1 MSVKSL
7 LTDVPRYGTAARG
20 AMADAAAK
28 SKRMMAARRRDD
40 KRTRPRDYQQVTHGA
55 KSSPSRDD
63 GD

>member
-28 SKRMMAARRRDD
+28 SKRMITRRRDD